1 MSAQYVLPQYLL
13 LDRGSAERL
22 RKMRW
27 TYDITLQNCAE
38 ALAIDVYAFLEKERG
53 RTKFAANEFTALA
66 SLFDIAPET
75 LYVSLKEPRINGSL
89 A

>member
-38 ALAIDVYAFLEKERG
+38 ALAIDVYTFLEKERG
-53 RTKFAANEFTALA
+53 RTKFEAAEFKALA
-66 SLFDIAPET
+66 SLFDVAPES
-75 LYVSLKEPRINGSL
+75 LYVSLKEPQINGFL
-89 A
+89 G